1 MKELEGRLLT
11 RNWMNLFLSRSTK
24 DVVKVFGCQENSKAT
39 VTYDERVKESESNE
53 EFKPS
58 TGWLKRFMKREG
70 LPLQQK
76 TSVAQKD
83 PDQLIDKLVSF
94 FTRLPSCHKTSIW
107 CCRYNRYG
115 WNPRSGQICS
125 LLQHWITQVKKLW
138 L

>member
-1 MKELEGRLLT
+1 
-11 RNWMNLFLSRSTK
+11 MNLFLSRSTK
-24 DVVKVFGCQENSKAT
+24 DVVKFFGCQENSKAT

-70 LPLQQK
+70 LSLQQK

-94 FTRLPSCHKTSIW
+94 FTRLPSCHKTSYGAADIIGMDETHGLG
-107 CCRYNRYG
+107 RYALCYNTE
-115 WNPRSGQICS
+115 
-125 LLQHWITQVKKLW
+125 LHK
-138 L
+138 